1 MRKHMQSG
9 QFYPKPH
16 TYRKHRKKRRRRKK
30 LDPLVRDE
38 MAEENVVK
46 ENADENIEVI
56 EPLDK

>member
-1 MRKHMQSG
+1 MQTSK
-9 QFYPKPH
+9 FYPKPH

-30 LDPLVRDE
+30 LDPLIRDE